1 MFLIKNYYSAHHIVT
16 YWNQT
21 QMSKYLYY
29 YLFIIFFFYI
39 LNVLYIYNIHICLS
53 CQLPANF
60 DTEAAL
66 LKFPVLYEES
76 MNTVLVQEMER
87 YNMYEET
94 NQWVTIRHKHQ
105 TIHLKR
111 LFFVSQVVWHYSCES
126 TKPPKSY

>member
-16 YWNQT
+16 EIKHKIQHIYT
-21 QMSKYLYY
+21 IIYL
-29 YLFIIFFFYI
+29 LFSPFYI
-39 LNVLYIYNIHICLS
+39 LNMLYIYNLHICLS
-53 CQLPANF
+53 RQLPANF

-94 NQWVTIRHKHQ
+94 NQWVTIRRKHQ

-111 LFFVSQVVWHYSCES
+111 LFFVSQVVRHYSCES